1 MGLRTTL
8 PVLVALVVP
17 HVTGAQGVTIA
28 KARPTDVVEALKA
41 QLLPQ
46 GFQFVRADDK
56 SALFTLDR
64 GMVSQHAE
72 PFRGA
77 LVHIVLEFTVRFRQK
92 DAGLQVMASEEV
104 VGNPRASTQ
113 FRKPVTSQAERAS
126 MQQLLDAIRADL
138 EARPVADSVAKRD
151 SVRP

>member
-1 MGLRTTL
+1 MELRTTL

-17 HVTGAQGVTIA
+17 QVMRAQGVTIA
-28 KARPTDVVEALKA
+28 RARPIEVLEALKA

-46 GFQFVRADDK
+46 GFQVVRADDK
-56 SALFTLDR
+56 SALLTLDR
-64 GMVSQHAE
+64 GMVAQQAE

-92 DAGLQVMASEEV
+92 DAGLQVTASEEV

-138 EARPVADSVAKRD
+138 EARPAADSGAKRD
-151 SVRP
+151 SVGP